1 MSQVVQTITAQYV
14 RRDEDWAV
22 TVSGLG
28 RTLNGRASGIIAA
41 RDRADQFA
49 EQLSPEGAQPTVVH
63 LLNGSAYE
71 FTSTYMTARLT
82 RAEDAETTAAPTADT
97 GAATDEQSP
106 AHDEQADGDETA
118 PPQSAQS
125 AQATPDKTDETDEA
139 PEEAKSAEPAAT
151 TAVPRKHLPSRV
163 TPAYAQAG

>member
-1 MSQVVQTITAQYV
+1 MQTITAQYV

-82 RAEDAETTAAPTADT
+82 RTEDAETTAAPTEDT

-106 AHDEQADGDETA
+106 AHDERADGDETA
-118 PPQSAQS
+118 PPQSS
-125 AQATPDKTDETDEA
+125 QATPDKADKADEA
-139 PEEAKSAEPAAT
+139 PEETKSAEPAAT